1 MSDTDG
7 ASLPLQ
13 GKRILVT
20 RTQQQAGTL
29 RDRLAVLGATPIVFP
44 TIRIVPPANWETL
57 DAAFARLF
65 LKDEARH
72 KPVLPTTLS
81 LTQSPRLRPSVRQDE
96 RRTSDERY
104 SWLIF
109 TSANAVN
116 ICCERLLHLGYDLHR
131 LREVP
136 IATIGPATA
145 AALTRYGLT
154 AQLIPDE
161 YIAEGV
167 ADALLKDTQQRGESL
182 VGKRILL
189 PRAAEARKVLVHELQ
204 QAGAIVDE
212 IAAYATLPV
221 ASNDA
226 LGRDVLHLLQTHQ
239 IDIITFTSSST
250 VRNFVQWLTSC
261 TEGEPDSVQ
270 EADRHELTR
279 VDFSSGEQLSP
290 SSGRPQGPQPHV
302 PATPAPTRTSLAGHF
317 QDNLPVQDSHKGGH
331 YRLEGVGNQVAQDV
345 VTPLVGVRSLITS
358 NTQVKIAC
366 IGPITAQTARECGL
380 PVHIEAKE
388 FTIDGLVE
396 AIVQDEKLNA

>member
-1 MSDTDG
+1 MSDTDR

-13 GKRILVT
+13 GKRILIT

-29 RDRLAVLGATPIVFP
+29 RDRLAVLGATSTVFP

-65 LKDEARH
+65 FKDEA
-72 KPVLPTTLS
+72 TG
-81 LTQSPRLRPSVRQDE
+81 DE
-96 RRTSDERY
+96 GY

-109 TSANAVN
+109 TSANAVK
-116 ICCERLLHLGYDLHR
+116 ICCERLLQLSYDLRR
-131 LREVP
+131 LREVR

-145 AALTRYGLT
+145 AALARYDLT

-167 ADALLKDTQQRGESL
+167 ADALLKDTRQRGESL

-189 PRAAEARKVLVHELQ
+189 PRAAEARKVLVRELQ

-212 IAAYATLPV
+212 IAAYSTLPV

-250 VRNFVQWLTSC
+250 VRNFVQWLTGTATIRIV
-261 TEGEPDSVQ
+261 TEN
-270 EADRHELTR
+270 R
-279 VDFSSGEQLSP
+279 QL
-290 SSGRPQGPQPHV
+290 
-302 PATPAPTRTSLAGHF
+302 
-317 QDNLPVQDSHKGGH
+317 
-331 YRLEGVGNQVAQDV
+331 
-345 VTPLVGVRSLITS
+345 
-358 NTQVKIAC
+358 KIAC
-366 IGPITAQTARECGL
+366 IGPITAQTAREHGL
-380 PVHIEAKE
+380 TVHIEAQE

-396 AIVQDEKLNA
+396 AIVHDEKDSFLRR

>member
-1 MSDTDG
+1 VSDTDG

-65 LKDEARH
+65 LKDEA
-72 KPVLPTTLS
+72 
-81 LTQSPRLRPSVRQDE
+81 
-96 RRTSDERY
+96 TSDERY

-131 LREVP
+131 LREVR

-145 AALTRYGLT
+145 AALTHYGLT

-167 ADALLKDTQQRGESL
+167 ADALLKDTRQRGESL

-212 IAAYATLPV
+212 IAAYSTQPV

-250 VRNFVQWLTSC
+250 VRNFVQWLTG
-261 TEGEPDSVQ
+261 TENIRIVTEDG
-270 EADRHELTR
+270 
-279 VDFSSGEQLSP
+279 QL
-290 SSGRPQGPQPHV
+290 
-302 PATPAPTRTSLAGHF
+302 
-317 QDNLPVQDSHKGGH
+317 
-331 YRLEGVGNQVAQDV
+331 
-345 VTPLVGVRSLITS
+345 
-358 NTQVKIAC
+358 KIAC
-366 IGPITAQTARECGL
+366 IGPITAQTAREYGL
-380 PVHIEAKE
+380 PVHVEAQK